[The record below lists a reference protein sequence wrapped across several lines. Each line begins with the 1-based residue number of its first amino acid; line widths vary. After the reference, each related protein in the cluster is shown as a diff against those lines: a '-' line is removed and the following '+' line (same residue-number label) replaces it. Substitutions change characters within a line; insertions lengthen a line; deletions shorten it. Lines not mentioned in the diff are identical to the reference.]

1 MSKIVTPVFRGSFVS
16 LLEPK
21 SLPGAEGSKPK
32 YQITIVLPKEDKFWA
47 ELEKAMTACAIGKW
61 TKVPPRMKSP
71 VKDGD
76 LTEREE
82 FIGRFSVQASSI
94 NRPGIVGPDTKP
106 IMDADEIYSGA
117 YYRASIRLYAWEHPT
132 GGKGVS
138 LALDNVM
145 KVKDGEAFSGRTTAE
160 DDFKLFASEDTGG
173 MLD

>member
-32 YQITIVLPKEDKFWA
+32 YQITIVLEKDNAFWA
-47 ELEKAMTACAIGKW
+47 DLEKAMNDCAMGKW
-61 TKVPPRMKSP
+61 GKIPPRMKSP

-76 LTEREE
+76 LMEREE

-94 NRPGIVGPDTKP
+94 NRPGIVGPDAKP
-106 IMDADEIYSGA
+106 IMDANEIYSGA
-117 YYRASIRLYAWEHPT
+117 YYRASVRCYAWEHPT

-145 KVKDGEAFSGRTTAE
+145 KAKDGEAFSGRTSAE
-160 DDFKLFASEDTGG
+160 DDFKAFASAGSDS